1 MKKMNTKKMISMESI
16 NKKTISLWISFIL
29 MIVFV
34 IMLSVLTMS
43 WMKNRA
49 VGGAYELKR
58 AMNQELECHKV
69 NIMVKSNDVNNN
81 IINITIT
88 NTGTWRIDKVMIE
101 FFNNSLPQ
109 SIEEYDSVL
118 RPGTNKTLSITK
130 QGDVMYITPIV
141 NKDNFKLLCP
151 EKKVRIKVEG

>member
-1 MKKMNTKKMISMESI
+1 
-16 NKKTISLWISFIL
+16 
-29 MIVFV
+29 
-34 IMLSVLTMS
+34 MS